1 MRRLWMSALWMS
13 ALLAPVVAL
22 AVPGAALAAPSAP
35 ARPAAPTA
43 RAGAAAPAA
52 SGRVLQVGS
61 AGLSVRALQRR
72 LAQLKYYPGAIDG
85 SFGTSTLE
93 AVWAF
98 QEVQGLPGE
107 DYVSSA
113 MARALAHPRAPR
125 VLDRAAGPNRVEI
138 NLAIEVLVLYHNNKV
153 QLISHVSTGGGYYFC
168 SPGGGCG
175 VAITPTGNFRTLSF
189 FPGWIQVPL
198 GEMYNSVF
206 FIGTAFAMHGDTYVP
221 LAPVSHGCVR
231 LPMDIAAFFHTLLKI
246 PGEPVIIRRP

>member
-1 MRRLWMSALWMS
+1 MRRLWMS

-22 AVPGAALAAPSAP
+22 AVPVAALAAPSAP
-35 ARPAAPTA
+35 AGPAAAAA
-43 RAGAAAPAA
+43 RAGSAAPAEG
-52 SGRVLQVGS
+52 GRVLQAGS
-61 AGLSVRALQRR
+61 TGSSVKGLQRR

-85 SFGTSTLE
+85 HFGTSTLE

-98 QEVQGLPGE
+98 QEVQGLPGK

-113 MARALAHPRAPR
+113 MRRALAHPRAPR
-125 VLDRAAGPNRVEI
+125 VLDRRAGPNRVEI

-153 QLISHVSTGGGYYFC
+153 QLISHVSTGGGYYYC

-206 FIGTAFAMHGDTYVP
+206 FIGTAYAIHGDTDVP

-231 LPMDIAAFFHTLLKI
+231 VPMDIAAFFHKLVKI